1 MKLERHHLYTLALL
15 AGAVAANVANLKTW
29 SEARTP
35 QFFAATVL
43 TIVAVLK
50 AMVQDSP
57 GDKPTV

>member
-35 QFFAATVL
+35 QFFAA
-43 TIVAVLK
+43 
-50 AMVQDSP
+50 
-57 GDKPTV
+57 DKPTV